1 MLEALSCLDGHD
13 EQESAGQKKPR
24 RPIAR
29 RHRSSCGG
37 WYTRKMPS
45 ALRIPAQ
52 SDGCA
57 GGRTRDDT
65 STGETVVRLLDF
77 IRTRRSQRHQALP
90 PAPAEVE
97 EALPNERDINTRL
110 REEIAAA
117 RQAEDGPWPSV
128 KQANREA
135 AHAFTPVREAAQ
147 QLAHELAGNEHIT
160 WTLRANDLTLTLG
173 QERRVS
179 ASRQGWQRD
188 FAVADTIA
196 CPDLRASVERTYTFQ
211 TADDVITFLIKA
223 CAEFLAQQ
231 P

>member
-1 MLEALSCLDGHD
+1 MMTGRSTCLVLPCTV
-13 EQESAGQKKPR
+13 AGTP
-24 RPIAR
+24 PCTA
-29 RHRSSCGG
+29 
-37 WYTRKMPS
+37 WYTRKRLS

-52 SDGCA
+52 RDGCA
-57 GGRTRDDT
+57 GGRERDET

-90 PAPAEVE
+90 PAPAPVE

-135 AHAFTPVREAAQ
+135 AHAFTPIREAAQ
-147 QLAHELAGNEHIT
+147 QLAHELVGNE
-160 WTLRANDLTLTLG
+160 LTLTLG

-188 FAVADTIA
+188 FAVEDTIA
-196 CPDLRASVERTYTFQ
+196 CPDLGASVEHMYAFQ
-211 TADDVITFLIKA
+211 TPDEVITFLIRA